1 MNVSDDHNLKVENQV
16 YYYEEY
22 LSSEGLELDYASDG
36 SKYRLFNRRTNGVD
50 ILQFESQHS
59 ARNKLKIVDRV
70 DLPGRTQLFRKQKY
84 PSTSLD
90 CLSTRDDGSCLYV
103 VDLEKSHQPLEH
115 VFQDRIIKSYDS
127 YDEYGRVYCMSSHD
141 TLFQYDT
148 REQNLNQIVRITN
161 QFESK
166 FNLIYNTFR
175 DGRMISLVTMQN
187 ILVFDVRNPGECVL
201 KFKHFCDVPPNRHT
215 FAKCRDDEVHQSLL
229 ERLLASTKSSDSL
242 GGIEA
247 DLDNIYTDSVD
258 YKDKTLKNSLCLYS
272 CRHNSFPV
280 FLPSY
285 EPYDK
290 EDVENKLNYD
300 IIKEINQ
307 TLDPNR
313 LFSQL
318 TRGEIHPQ
326 RLFSSNVMDVNQR
339 TNGVSLMYHKEK
351 VYYVHL
357 DNSDNLALQ
366 IIQKRGDKEKGYC
379 FRRLE
384 KPKGEKYDEQ
394 THKALVSFQ
403 EHPRMAVRK
412 TSVEVTT
419 DLPIQR
425 RISAKDL
432 SENLETNG
440 AEELNDVSSAELDS
454 LPELDQPRDLLDI
467 RQQVKRLAQ
476 GKMKFSLN
484 RSSDT
489 DLLKKYKSFA
499 DKILAENEED
509 PVVMESR
516 IMEMSPVEQSRLM
529 INSAAKHDKEDLLEA
544 KELSN
549 DRFFITKQ
557 TFNFLKGNY

>member
-1 MNVSDDHNLKVENQV
+1 V
-16 YYYEEY
+16 YYYEEF

-36 SKYRLFNRRTNGVD
+36 SEYRLFNRRTNGID
-50 ILQFESQHS
+50 ILHFDSNHS
-59 ARNKLKIVDRV
+59 SRYRLRIVDRV

-84 PSTSLD
+84 PSTVLD

-103 VDLEKSHQPLEH
+103 VDLEKPHQPLEH
-115 VFQDRIIKSYDS
+115 VFNDRIIKSYDS
-127 YDEYGRVYCMSSHD
+127 YDEYGKVYCMSSHD
-141 TLFQYDT
+141 TLFQYDC
-148 REQNLNQIVRITN
+148 RDQNLNQIVRITN

-187 ILVFDVRNPGECVL
+187 ILVFDIRNPGECVL

-215 FAKCRDDEVHQSLL
+215 FAKCRDDGVHQSLL
-229 ERLLASTKSSDSL
+229 ESLLASANNPELLGKVESQIDGFISDS
-242 GGIEA
+242 A
-247 DLDNIYTDSVD
+247 DF
-258 YKDKTLKNSLCLYS
+258 KDKTLKNSLCLYS

-290 EDVENKLNYD
+290 QDVENKLNYD

-307 TLDPNR
+307 TLDPNS

-326 RLFSSNVMDVNQR
+326 RLFSSNVIDGDQR
-339 TNGVSLMYHKEK
+339 TNGVSLLYHNEK
-351 VYYVHL
+351 IYYIHL

-379 FRRLE
+379 FRRLD
-384 KPKGEKYDEQ
+384 KPKGEVYDEHI
-394 THKALVSFQ
+394 HKALVSFQ
-403 EHPRMAVRK
+403 ENPRMTVRK
-412 TSVEVTT
+412 TSVEIVT

-425 RISAKDL
+425 WISAKDL
-432 SENLETNG
+432 SEKIEVAG
-440 AEELNDVSSAELDS
+440 DQQFNDVSSADLDS
-454 LPELDQPRDLLDI
+454 LPEAENPKLLLDI
-467 RQQVKRLAQ
+467 RSQVKRLAQ
-476 GKMKFSLN
+476 GKTKFKQLGSVQSEMLA
-484 RSSDT
+484 
-489 DLLKKYKSFA
+489 KYKSLS
-499 DKILAENEED
+499 DKIMAENEED
-509 PVVMESR
+509 PVVLESK

-544 KELSN
+544 RELSN